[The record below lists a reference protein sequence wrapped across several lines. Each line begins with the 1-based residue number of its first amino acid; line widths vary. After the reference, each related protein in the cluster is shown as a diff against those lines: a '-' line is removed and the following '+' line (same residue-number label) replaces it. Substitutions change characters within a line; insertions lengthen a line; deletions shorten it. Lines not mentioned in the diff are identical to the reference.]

1 MEGDRGNGSRY
12 ADAMAL
18 GESDDGLL
26 TMTLVGPPQGRFGP
40 SWPAE
45 RRTRPRDGMVAPSG
59 RQMTADERMDGR
71 PRQTPRPSQKK
82 HTAGKRLSRSRPVV
96 AWVEHGHREPG
107 RLRFLFHSPEGRE
120 RIL

>member
-26 TMTLVGPPQGRFGP
+26 TITLVGPPQGRFGP

-71 PRQTPRPSQKK
+71 TSPDTPSVAEEAYWGQTPIPVAACR
-82 HTAGKRLSRSRPVV
+82 RS
-96 AWVEHGHREPG
+96 G
-107 RLRFLFHSPEGRE
+107 
-120 RIL
+120 